1 MHYVRV
7 LKEKFEGLGYSK
19 RGEDSWLEGSTEE
32 VTFKLGTEGCMGVH

>member
-19 RGEDSWLEGSTEE
+19 KGEDSWLEDPTEE
-32 VTFKLGTEGCMGVH
+32 VLYKFHKRRGNLS